1 MHEGDMHTLISIFHF
16 IFRDQFLF
24 SIIWCSCYVIDLY
37 FCFGWQYFFEA
48 DFNHISLWNK
58 CFTFIR
64 IRIYFLLLLLCSFFP
79 PFQNT
84 KIECSFLHVFVK
96 CLFLIHI
103 TRIYTVLD
111 KKKKG
116 VKFCIGLKVTLQ
128 HYYMNYSIE
137 KEIVGIP

>member
-1 MHEGDMHTLISIFHF
+1 M
-16 IFRDQFLF
+16 LF
-24 SIIWCSCYVIDLY
+24 
-37 FCFGWQYFFEA
+37 
-48 DFNHISLWNK
+48 
-58 CFTFIR
+58 FT
-64 IRIYFLLLLLCSFFP
+64 Y
-79 PFQNT
+79 
-84 KIECSFLHVFVK
+84 VFVK

-111 KKKKG
+111 IKKKG